1 MTPIAELVATAMNS
15 IKEMVDVNTIVGE
28 PVETSDGT
36 VIIPI
41 SRVSFGFGAGG
52 TEFSGKASA
61 VQGNDTNFGGGT
73 GGGVSINPM
82 GFLVV
87 TGGSVQFL
95 PVSVGGPEK
104 LVDYIPVAIEKVAGF
119 IKKRKDRS
127 IPKIYKLVD
136 ILTKLCLRTGFG
148 VRVAIESRDRN
159 PYGT

>member
-28 PVETSDGT
+28 PVETTDGT

-52 TEFSGKASA
+52 TEFSSKAKPAEGDS
-61 VQGNDTNFGGGT
+61 NFGGGT

-87 TGGSVQFL
+87 SGGNVQFL
-95 PVSVGGPEK
+95 PISKGGPDK
-104 LVDYIPVAIEKVAGF
+104 LTDYIPVAIEKVTDY
-119 IKKRKDRS
+119 IKKKKEEKD
-127 IPKIYKLVD
+127 
-136 ILTKLCLRTGFG
+136 
-148 VRVAIESRDRN
+148 E
-159 PYGT
+159 

>member
-28 PVETSDGT
+28 PVETTDGT

-52 TEFSGKASA
+52 TEFSSKAKPA
-61 VQGNDTNFGGGT
+61 EGNANFGGGT

-87 TGGSVQFL
+87 CGGNVQFL
-95 PVSVGGPEK
+95 PIGTGGVER
-104 LVDYIPVAIEKVAGF
+104 LTDYIPVAIEKVSQF
-119 IKKRKDRS
+119 IKKK
-127 IPKIYKLVD
+127 K
-136 ILTKLCLRTGFG
+136 
-148 VRVAIESRDRN
+148 ES
-159 PYGT
+159 GEE

>member
-28 PVETSDGT
+28 PVETADGT

-52 TEFSGKASA
+52 TEFSAKAVPMS
-61 VQGNDTNFGGGT
+61 GDSNFGGGT

-87 TGGSVQFL
+87 SGGSVQFL
-95 PVSVGGPEK
+95 PVCAQGPEK
-104 LVDYIPVAIEKVAGF
+104 LADYIPIAIEKVAGYM
-119 IKKRKDRS
+119 KKK
-127 IPKIYKLVD
+127 KE
-136 ILTKLCLRTGFG
+136 
-148 VRVAIESRDRN
+148 ES
-159 PYGT
+159 GE

>member
-52 TEFSGKASA
+52 TEFSSKAKPVEGSA
-61 VQGNDTNFGGGT
+61 NFGGGT

-87 TGGSVQFL
+87 AGGNVQFL
-95 PVSVGGPEK
+95 PIGTGTPEK
-104 LVDYIPVAIEKVAGF
+104 LMDYIPVAIEKMTGF
-119 IKKRKDRS
+119 IKKKKD
-127 IPKIYKLVD
+127 
-136 ILTKLCLRTGFG
+136 
-148 VRVAIESRDRN
+148 E
-159 PYGT
+159 

>member
-1 MTPIAELVATAMNS
+1 MTPIAELVQTAMNS

-28 PVETSDGT
+28 PVETQDGT

-52 TEFSGKASA
+52 TEFSGKPSVAPKTDA
-61 VQGNDTNFGGGT
+61 NFGGGT

-87 TGGSVQFL
+87 AGGSVQFL
-95 PVSVGGPEK
+95 PLSTGSPEK

-119 IKKRKDRS
+119 IKKRKEDDE
-127 IPKIYKLVD
+127 V
-136 ILTKLCLRTGFG
+136 
-148 VRVAIESRDRN
+148 
-159 PYGT
+159 

>member
-1 MTPIAELVATAMNS
+1 MTPIAELVQTAMNS

-52 TEFSGKASA
+52 SEFSAKASA
-61 VQGNDTNFGGGT
+61 MPNDSNFGGGT

-87 TGGSVQFL
+87 AGGSVQFL
-95 PVSVGGPEK
+95 PVSIGSPEK
-104 LVDYIPVAIEKVAGF
+104 LVDYIPVAIEKVATF
-119 IKKRKDRS
+119 IKKRKED
-127 IPKIYKLVD
+127 
-136 ILTKLCLRTGFG
+136 
-148 VRVAIESRDRN
+148 EE
-159 PYGT
+159 

>member
-1 MTPIAELVATAMNS
+1 MTPIAELVATAMSS

-52 TEFSGKASA
+52 TEFTTKAKPVDGDA
-61 VQGNDTNFGGGT
+61 NFGGGT

-87 TGGSVQFL
+87 CGGNVQFL
-95 PVSVGGPEK
+95 PIGAMGPEK
-104 LVDYIPVAIEKVAGF
+104 ITDYIPIAIEKVVDF
-119 IKKRKDRS
+119 VKKK
-127 IPKIYKLVD
+127 KENKLD
-136 ILTKLCLRTGFG
+136 
-148 VRVAIESRDRN
+148 
-159 PYGT
+159 

>member
-52 TEFSGKASA
+52 TEFSSKAKTAEGDS
-61 VQGNDTNFGGGT
+61 NFGGGT

-87 TGGSVQFL
+87 CGGSVQFL
-95 PVSVGGPEK
+95 PIGTSGPDK
-104 LVDYIPVAIEKVAGF
+104 LTDYIPVAIEKMTEF
-119 IKKRKDRS
+119 IKKK
-127 IPKIYKLVD
+127 KEEKV
-136 ILTKLCLRTGFG
+136 
-148 VRVAIESRDRN
+148 E
-159 PYGT
+159 